1 MLELLAL
8 AIAPAL
14 FILLYI
20 WKKDRYEPEPL
31 HLITWVFFLGALST
45 IPALIL
51 EYPFPEGVFSSAVI
65 APVAEELVKF
75 SVVFLVMYRHPEF
88 DEPMDGIVYATAA
101 SLGFAT
107 VENILYVL
115 EGGIGVGILR
125 ALMSVP
131 GHVIF
136 SCIWGFA
143 LGMAKFP
150 PESSRV
156 RIIFTGLFGAMLL
169 HGIYNFS
176 IEVLG
181 VLALLVILVVII
193 PSGWWFTVR
202 NIKKAHADPGSA
214 CSAMKNSGPGYLSYP
229 SLMVISHPGP
239 ALPQPIPDEHPN
251 KETVPVQQSAV
262 SGFCTA
268 CRTPYRQGTR
278 FCENCGKKI

>member
-31 HLITWVFFLGALST
+31 HLIAWVFFLGALST

-51 EYPFPEGVFSSAVI
+51 EYPFPEGVVSSAVI

-125 ALMSVP
+125 AVMSVP

-143 LGMAKFP
+143 LGMAKFH
-150 PESSRV
+150 PESSRT
-156 RIIFTGLFGAMLL
+156 RIILTGLFGAMLL

-193 PSGWWFTVR
+193 PSGWWFTTR
-202 NIKKAHADPGSA
+202 NIKKAHADPCSA
-214 CSAMKNSGPGYLSYP
+214 CSAMKNYGPGYAP
-229 SLMVISHPGP
+229 DTVFPHPGTT
-239 ALPQPIPDEHPN
+239 LPLPVPDVHSN
-251 KETVPVQQSAV
+251 NDAIPVQQTSIT
-262 SGFCTA
+262 GFCTA
-268 CRTPYRQGTR
+268 CKTPYRQGTR
-278 FCENCGKKI
+278 FCEHCGKKI